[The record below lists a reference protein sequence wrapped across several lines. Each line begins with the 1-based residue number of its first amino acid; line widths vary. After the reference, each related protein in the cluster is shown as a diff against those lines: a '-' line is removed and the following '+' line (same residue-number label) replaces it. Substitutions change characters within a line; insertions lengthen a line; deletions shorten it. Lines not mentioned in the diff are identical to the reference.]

1 MKKTTKL
8 IIFAFSLALIISAF
22 AALGVSAAAEDEGAL
37 TIKSINIAYKDQIE
51 LLVAVDVDYAEKDNV
66 EVTYTVEGVEGE
78 FIAKLHP
85 TETCVK
91 DDVTYP
97 VFYAAGIAPKDIN
110 KVMTFEAHIKDS
122 DATGTPYS
130 ASILDYLYARLYKQ
144 NYINATTSDDIK
156 RKDLYLNTIAYA
168 SSALDV
174 LVNLNLEEAKREPLF
189 ITDYAFAW
197 SDDDNAA
204 VAAGR
209 PFGAFPK
216 GTEITPVY
224 NGTVTDWRFTDVDSG
239 NIYNAKYGDAYVL
252 NAHTKF
258 AAVVIDS
265 YTVMD
270 YQSGASN
277 DFVSSKD
284 GDGNAI
290 TGNLPADANT
300 LTMGLATDGD
310 NQFLQVRNYADSKK
324 TGITT
329 VNLSNTLQDGN
340 CYTFETKVNVKGAS
354 AGYNFAQIK
363 FVNNNGGEALN
374 LFLGYAAVDGKTGVA
389 IKTTGDNSSVA
400 KGTALFDATDKV
412 ITTATGWF
420 TLRIEFYFGGVGI
433 ENAEKTFMK
442 LYVDDILAF
451 DDQANWAM
459 GANISHAQIDHIS
472 AGKTHNTC
480 YDDIFFTRT
489 DKAYAAGNEYA
500 EN

>member
-8 IIFAFSLALIISAF
+8 IIFAFSLVLLVSAF
-22 AALGVSAAAEDEGAL
+22 VGFSITAAAEDEGAL
-37 TIKSINIAYKDQIE
+37 AIKSINIAYKDQIE
-51 LLVAVDVDYAEKDNV
+51 LLVMVDTDYANRNNV
-66 EVTYTVEGVEGE
+66 EVTYTVDGVEGE
-78 FIAKLHP
+78 YIAKPLSD
-85 TETCVK
+85 EICEELGVTC
-91 DDVTYP
+91 P

-197 SDDDNAA
+197 SDDKNAA

-224 NGTVTDWRFTDVDSG
+224 NGTVTDWSFTDVDG
-239 NIYNAKYGDAYVL
+239 EKLGEAKDGVAYVL
-252 NAHTKF
+252 NEHTKLV
-258 AAVVIDS
+258 AGVVDS

-284 GDGNAI
+284 GDGNAV
-290 TGNLPADANT
+290 TGNLPANANT
-300 LTMGLATDGD
+300 LTMGLATSGD
-310 NQFLQVRNYADSKK
+310 NTYLQVRNYADSKK

-329 VNLSNTLQDGN
+329 VNLSNSLKEGS

-374 LFLGYAAVDGKTGVA
+374 LFLGYATVDAKTGVA
-389 IKTTGDNSSVA
+389 IAITGDNSSVA
-400 KGTALFDATDKV
+400 KETKIFDATDKV

-433 ENAEKTFMK
+433 ENAKETFLK
-442 LYVDDILAF
+442 LYVDDILSF
-451 DDQANWAM
+451 DGQANWAM
-459 GANISHAQIDHIS
+459 GANISHARIDHIS

-489 DKAYAAGNEYA
+489 NKVYAAGNEYA
-500 EN
+500 AD